1 MQDLSLLEIYHQ
13 YLEFKGYKLLKTS
26 VLDSSNILK
35 KKLEY
40 WSNDSDRI
48 LIEIVDE
55 NICFLYKEFILES
68 EFYSISS

>member
-35 KKLEY
+35 KKVEY

-68 EFYSISS
+68 EFHSISS

>member
-35 KKLEY
+35 KKIEY

-68 EFYSISS
+68 EFHSISS

>member
-40 WSNDSDRI
+40 GSNDSDRI